1 VTHLEVRPEAAED
14 LEKAANW
21 YEAQRP
27 NLGAE
32 FVDEARSQFLRV
44 VENPLQFPIVFRDV
58 RRVLMQRF
66 PYAVYFRLTGNN
78 ALAIA
83 VMDLRRKESR
93 WQRRI

>member
-1 VTHLEVRPEAAED
+1 MTHLEVRPEAAED

-21 YEAQRP
+21 YEARRP
-27 NLGAE
+27 NLGTE
-32 FVDEARSQFLRV
+32 FVDEARSQFFRI

-66 PYAVYFRLTGNN
+66 AYAVYFRVVGDE
-78 ALAIA
+78 ALVLA

-93 WQRRI
+93 WQRRV